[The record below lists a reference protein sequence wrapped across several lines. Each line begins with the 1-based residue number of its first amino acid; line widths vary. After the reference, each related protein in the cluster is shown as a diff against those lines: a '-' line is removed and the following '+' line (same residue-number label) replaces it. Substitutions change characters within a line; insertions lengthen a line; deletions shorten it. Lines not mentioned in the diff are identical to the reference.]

1 MYKYI
6 IALLL
11 ISVISSCSEK
21 QQEEQTNTEEKKACC
36 EEDETTTQET
46 SGKKV
51 SSESI
56 FLLADNFVTQN
67 GEDFKLSQ
75 LKGRPTVI
83 GMIFTHCAYA
93 CPRLTSDIMGI
104 SGRLGK
110 LSNDVNFV
118 LVSFDIK
125 RDSPERLKAY
135 AAEMDLPDNW
145 ILLCSNEDAVRTM
158 SVLLNVQYEELE
170 DGNFNHSNIVSVL
183 NNNGELVFQVEG
195 LEANQDGTIDTI
207 KEILSK

>member
-1 MYKYI
+1 
-6 IALLL
+6 
-11 ISVISSCSEK
+11 
-21 QQEEQTNTEEKKACC
+21 
-36 EEDETTTQET
+36 
-46 SGKKV
+46 
-51 SSESI
+51 
-56 FLLADNFVTQN
+56 
-67 GEDFKLSQ
+67 
-75 LKGRPTVI
+75 
-83 GMIFTHCAYA
+83 
-93 CPRLTSDIMGI
+93 MGI